1 MKKVGYVICLSAFM
15 SIAAIDNS
23 YSQEQDSGYNPNSV
37 YPVHESY
44 KMFEKSLWRR
54 MDLKE
59 KQNKPFYSRNGELS
73 TIIIEAVR
81 SGLLIPYKNDSVKT
95 RMSKAD
101 FLNELKPPEEGGELT
116 EEEIAMGFGAEEEDN
131 AFGDAFG
138 DEEEEVVVS
147 EYPGREFSIIEI
159 REDMFFDRNR
169 SRMYYD
175 IQALTLYLP
184 SDPNDP
190 SRTLEEP
197 LASFR
202 YKDLVEVFRSMPKE
216 AVWYNVK
223 NSAEHRNFAEAFEL
237 RLFSSNLIKFAN
249 PEDERIMEIYDKS
262 RRDGILASQ
271 KLEHD
276 MVEFENELWEF

>member
-1 MKKVGYVICLSAFM
+1 MKKIGYVICLCVFLTLVGGKSSSA
-15 SIAAIDNS
+15 
-23 YSQEQDSGYNPNSV
+23 QEQDSGYNPNSV

-44 KMFEKSLWRR
+44 QMYKKTLWRR

-73 TIIIEAVR
+73 TIIIDAVR
-81 SGLLIPYKNDSVKT
+81 TGLLIPYSNDSVTT

-116 EEEIAMGFGAEEEDN
+116 EDEIAMGFGAAQD
-131 AFGDAFG
+131 ADDPFADAFG
-138 DEEEEVVVS
+138 DVEEETNVVV
-147 EYPGREFSIIEI
+147 EYPGREFSILEI
-159 REDMFFDRNR
+159 KEDMFFDRNR

-175 IQALTLYLP
+175 IQALTLFLP

-197 LASFR
+197 LASF
-202 YKDLVEVFRSMPKE
+202 K
-216 AVWYNVK
+216 YNVR

-249 PEDERIMEIYDKS
+249 PDDERIMEIYDKS

>member
-1 MKKVGYVICLSAFM
+1 MKKISYVVFLCAFLSMTSFEV
-15 SIAAIDNS
+15 S
-23 YSQEQDSGYNPNSV
+23 YSQEQDSGYNPNSL
-37 YPVHESY
+37 YPIHESY
-44 KMFEKSLWRR
+44 QMFKKSLWRR

-59 KQNKPFYSRNGELS
+59 KQNKPFYSRNGDLS
-73 TIIIEAVR
+73 AIIINAVK
-81 SGLLIPYKNDSVKT
+81 SGLLIPYKNDSVST

-116 EEEIAMGFGAEEEDN
+116 EEEKSMGFGEVDQNDPFADAFAAEEEL
-131 AFGDAFG
+131 A
-138 DEEEEVVVS
+138 VVA
-147 EYPGREFSIIEI
+147 EYPGREFSILEI

-175 IQALTLYLP
+175 IQAITIFLP

-190 SRTLEEP
+190 SRSLETP

-216 AVWYNVK
+216 AVWYNVM

-249 PEDERIMEIYDKS
+249 PEDERISEIYDKS

>member
-1 MKKVGYVICLSAFM
+1 MKNFGYVICLCMCMLLASADVGQ
-15 SIAAIDNS
+15 A
-23 YSQEQDSGYNPNSV
+23 QEVESGYNPHSV

-44 KMFEKSLWRR
+44 MMFKKTIWRR

-73 TIIIEAVR
+73 TVIINAVKA
-81 SGLLIPYKNDSVKT
+81 GLLFPYSNDSVNT
-95 RMSKAD
+95 RMSKET
-101 FLNELKPPEEGGELT
+101 FLENLKYPQEETGLT
-116 EEEIAMGFGAEEEDN
+116 EEEIAMGFGQEEDSFGGGFGEEE
-131 AFGDAFG
+131 APV
-138 DEEEEVVVS
+138 EEVS
-147 EYPGREFSIIEI
+147 DEFATSDFSIVEI
-159 REDMFFDRNR
+159 KEDMFFDRNR

-175 IQALTLYLP
+175 IQAITLLLP
-184 SDPNDP
+184 ADKNPA
-190 SRTLEEP
+190 LFEKP

-216 AVWYNVK
+216 AVWYNVQ
-223 NSAEHRNFAEAFEL
+223 NAAEHRNFAEAFDL

-249 PEDERIMEIYDKS
+249 PEDNRIVDIYDKS

-276 MVEFENELWEF
+276 MLEFENELWEF